1 MKGLPRRQFLQSASL
16 ATLGGLALPSI
27 STAGQFTGK
36 IRKAVKFRMVLEDL
50 SIEDKFKLIQD
61 VGFDGT
67 EIATRD
73 EVDPVQVEK
82 AIEKT
87 GVPVHGVINSSN
99 PDIISAIDLAKRFG
113 GDSVLVVCRYDKD
126 LSLADNWNR
135 DKENILKAAPH
146 AEKQGVSI
154 AVENVWASYM
164 ISAFDVQRFLDEIN
178 HPYVRSYFDVGNNMR
193 WGIPHHWVRHL
204 GERIVKLDIKEY
216 STKLQVD
223 EGLRAGFGVPI
234 GEGSIEWAAVREE
247 LAKIGF
253 EGWATA
259 EVPGGDRTRLATIA
273 EEMDRVLDLA

>member
-36 IRKAVKFRMVLEDL
+36 IRKAVKFQMIQEDL
-50 SIEDKFKLIQD
+50 SIEDKFKLVKD
-61 VGFDGT
+61 LGFDGT
-67 EIATRD
+67 EIATR
-73 EVDPVQVEK
+73 EKIDPAEVEK

-87 GVPVHGVINSSN
+87 GLPVHGVINSSN

-126 LSLADNWNR
+126 VSLEENWNR

-164 ISAFDVQRFLDEIN
+164 ISAFDVQRFLDGIN

-204 GERIVKLDIKEY
+204 GKRIVKLDIKEY

-234 GEGSIEWAAVREE
+234 GEGSIDWAAVRAE

-273 EEMDRVLDLA
+273 EEMDRALDLA